1 MKIGNKIV
9 TIQFC
14 NCVWSKILFSG
25 FIFIVSI
32 TAVSAQYADTAV
44 YYVKG
49 SLTGIYNKT
58 NTTRSFL
65 SNNSLR
71 FSVSKKNVLFN
82 SIGSWA
88 YGKQTTGLTNDD
100 YNVSADINLYDK
112 KQIFFAWGYTAYD
125 KSYSLKINS
134 RVQVGAGIG
143 YDILQSTVMSISL
156 SDGFVY
162 EYDDYLPTADPIYT
176 DNQTIRNSFRI
187 KYTLYVN
194 KVIKLRGSN
203 YWQQSLKQ
211 ENDYIFKFTNSLD
224 FKIKKWLSLTIATT
238 YNKINSTSRE
248 NFLLTYGLTFDK
260 SF

>member
-1 MKIGNKIV
+1 MSCRGKIE
-9 TIQFC
+9 TIQFN
-14 NCVWSKILFSG
+14 NCIWSKILSSI

-58 NTTRSFL
+58 NTAESFL
-65 SNNSLR
+65 ANNSLR
-71 FSVSKKNVLFN
+71 FSVSKKNMLFN
-82 SIGSWA
+82 SLGSWA
-88 YGKQTTGLTNDD
+88 YGKQTAGLTNDD
-100 YNVSADINLYDK
+100 YNVSTDFNLYNK
-112 KQIFFAWGYTAYD
+112 KQIFFAWGYSAYD

-134 RVQVGAGIG
+134 RLQIGAGIG
-143 YDILQSTVMSISL
+143 YDVLKSSLMSISL

-162 EYDDYLPTADPIYT
+162 EYNDYFPNADVSFRDSET
-176 DNQTIRNSFRI
+176 LRNSFRA

-194 KVIKLRGSN
+194 KIITIRGN
-203 YWQQSLKQ
+203 NIWQQSLKK
-211 ENDYIFKFTNSLD
+211 ENDYILKFTNSLD
-224 FKIKKWLSLTIATT
+224 FKIKKWLSITIATT